1 MDLFSTLLPEL
12 IVTATA
18 LVLFMFGV
26 AKSTG
31 SRRLVP
37 WIALGGL
44 LAAVVAALLGP
55 GAAEAGSAGRVDW
68 TGAIISND
76 FSSFVKLLALIIGS
90 LFVLLSWPTNEDA
103 TGNSALRYGADAGE
117 FFGLILLSLVG
128 IMLVGQAGDT
138 IMLFMAIELASIPTY
153 ILVSMSRPLPVAQE
167 AGLKYFYLGAMSA
180 AIMLM
185 GFAYLYG
192 VTGTTNLLEMGE
204 IFAGTSRGPAGE
216 LLAGSGWQTAAVV
229 LVLLG
234 FCFKL
239 AAVPLHF
246 YAGDV
251 YEGAATPV
259 TALLS
264 FVPKA
269 VGILATIKILFAV
282 GGNGFFLSPTVWK
295 VLFVIAVLTMT
306 FGNTLAL
313 LARNLKR
320 VMAYSSIAHS
330 GYMLVALAVLSAGS
344 AFADNPTSARGLSSL
359 LGPGD
364 EVMSGLLFY
373 LTAYGIMNAGVFGVL
388 MMLPS
393 RRRVTDNEGQLR
405 RLPATSAEDYDD
417 IAGAA
422 RRFPLLGV
430 AMSICCISLIGIPL
444 TVGFLAKFYI
454 IRPAL
459 ILAGN
464 DQITSAGQTAL
475 YWLVGLT
482 LINAAI
488 GAAYYLR
495 IITTM
500 TLTPSADQEDA
511 EADGQPYEPAPAP
524 RMPRPIAV
532 ATALSVGGTLLFGI
546 VPPFISILNTAATNA
561 AASVY
566 DSGRL
571 VAEPLE
577 ATDEPD
583 AVVTAAAKLP

>member
-1 MDLFSTLLPEL
+1 MDLFSILLPEL

-26 AKSTG
+26 AKSAA
-31 SRRLVP
+31 SRRVAP
-37 WIALGGL
+37 WVAMAGL
-44 LAAVVAALLGP
+44 LAALLAVMAGP
-55 GAAEAGSAGRVDW
+55 GTVEAGAAGRLDW

-76 FSSFVKLLALIIGS
+76 FSWFVKVLALGVGS
-90 LFVLLSWPTNEDA
+90 LFVLLSWPTNDDA
-103 TGNSALRYGADAGE
+103 TGNTALRFGEDAGE

-128 IMLVGQAGDT
+128 LMLVGQAGDT

-153 ILVSMSRPLPVAQE
+153 ILVSTSRPLPAAQE
-167 AGLKYFYLGAMSA
+167 AGLKYFYLGAMTA
-180 AIMLM
+180 AIMLL

-192 VTGTTNLLEMGE
+192 VTGTTNLLEMGQ
-204 IFAGTSRGPAGE
+204 IFAGQSRGPGE
-216 LLAGSGWQTAAVV
+216 EMLAGSGWQTAAVV

-269 VGILATIKILFAV
+269 VGILAMVKILFAV
-282 GGNGFFLSPTVWK
+282 GGNGFYLTPTVWK
-295 VLFVIAVLTMT
+295 VLFVIAILTMT

-344 AFADNPTSARGLSSL
+344 AFAGNPTSARGLASV
-359 LGPGD
+359 LGAGD
-364 EVMSGLLFY
+364 EAMSGLLFY

-393 RRRVTDNEGQLR
+393 RRRIPDNTGALR

-417 IAGAA
+417 IAGTA

-430 AMSICCISLIGIPL
+430 AMAICCISLIGIPL

-459 ILAGN
+459 LLAGN
-464 DQITSAGQTAL
+464 SQITSAGQTAL

-482 LINAAI
+482 LINAVI

-500 TLTPSADQEDA
+500 TLTPSPDEEDA
-511 EADGQPYEPAPAP
+511 EAGGQVYEPAPAP
-524 RMPRPIAV
+524 RMPRPIAL
-532 ATALSVGGTLLFGI
+532 ATGLSVAGTLLFGI
-546 VPPFISILNTAATNA
+546 IPPFISMLNTATTSAANSVFDSEKFAIDPVPPTDADESVA
-561 AASVY
+561 AA
-566 DSGRL
+566 
-571 VAEPLE
+571 
-577 ATDEPD
+577 TD
-583 AVVTAAAKLP
+583 LP